1 MRFIS
6 GQPCLV
12 SGKIAAGVQG
22 AAVQAD
28 PKTGA
33 GIRLYGG
40 VTFTEQAAQRRI
52 GGGLQRVADGP
63 AAFRQAEDLLPRQAA
78 DTAVRR
84 GNQPFAQVGQRAGL
98 RRKGK
103 LAFGVKWSACHRNGA
118 ASGSCRMRNQPA
130 PLSSKVCSGVRV
142 LVGRS

>member
-1 MRFIS
+1 M
-6 GQPCLV
+6 P
-12 SGKIAAGVQG
+12 GKRQNRCWWQG

-28 PKTGA
+28 PKAGA

-40 VTFTEQAAQRRI
+40 VAFTEQAAQRRI

-103 LAFGVKWSACHRNGA
+103 LAFSAE
-118 ASGSCRMRNQPA
+118 Q
-130 PLSSKVCSGVRV
+130 RV
-142 LVGRS
+142 PIRQGHNPVPS